1 MNAQNHLFLAKNIL
15 IQNDDDVTPRIV
27 GGRNVTIENFPF
39 QASLFNRNNN
49 QHFCGAAI
57 IGRYTLLTSA
67 SCIAFHAGQTHNIAA
82 RVGSASRTRGGDT
95 RQIRRII
102 NHPNFNA
109 TTFDNDIAL
118 LTLYRRISY
127 SRRARSIALAPLRLD
142 LPTNETITV
151 SGWGRQ
157 QTGNGPFSEVLQ
169 AVDLQIVDQRQ
180 CQNAYRTAPRQP
192 NIISPN
198 MLCAGAVQ
206 GGRGPCEVSFELMS
220 QMEMRD

>member
-1 MNAQNHLFLAKNIL
+1 MNAKYRLFLAKNVL
-15 IQNDDDVTPRIV
+15 IQSDDDVTRMV

-39 QASLFNRNNN
+39 QASLYNRNND
-49 QHFCGAAI
+49 QHFCGATI
-57 IGRYTLLTSA
+57 VGRYTLLTSA

-82 RVGSASRTRGGDT
+82 RIGSANRARGGDT

-127 SRRARSIALAPLRLD
+127 SRRARSIALAPSRLD

-157 QTGNGPFSEVLQ
+157 QSGNGPISEALQ
-169 AVDLQIVDQRQ
+169 AVDLEIVDQRQ
-180 CQNAYRTAPRQP
+180 CQNAYRTAPRPP
-192 NIISPN
+192 NNISPN
-198 MLCAGAVQ
+198 MMCAGAVQ
-206 GGRGPCEVSFELMS
+206 GGRGPCEVGIGLMS